1 MEGQVAPAQAA
12 AVAAV
17 TGEMVVPDLLVK
29 TQLVAEAAVVAIL
42 GMGATAVKAEAAAVA
57 FLLMEEMVVD
67 QVTQPREKLQV
78 AEVAEGVVWT
88 HPHAIMERLA
98 VPELAL

>member
-1 MEGQVAPAQAA
+1 M
-12 AVAAV
+12 
-17 TGEMVVPDLLVK
+17 
-29 TQLVAEAAVVAIL
+29 VAIL
-42 GMGATAVKAEAAAVA
+42 GMEGLAIKAAVVAAA
-57 FLLMEEMVVD
+57 FLLMEGMVVD